1 MGVFERLFTNPAH
14 RSPVEAER
22 RGAPRVPVALTGLL
36 ATSGCDDEV
45 SVVNLS
51 GGGALIET
59 ALALRVGDR
68 SVLSIEG
75 WGSVP
80 VVVRWVAGD
89 RVGVA
94 FDR

>member
-1 MGVFERLFTNPAH
+1 VFERLFSSSAT
-14 RSPVEAER
+14 RSAAEPER
-22 RGAPRVPVALTGLL
+22 RGASRVPVALTGLL
-36 ATSGCDDEV
+36 SAGGCDDEV

-51 GGGALIET
+51 GGGAMLET

-68 SVLSIEG
+68 SILSIEG

-80 VVVRWVAGD
+80 VVVRWVDGHRA
-89 RVGVA
+89 GVA

>member
-1 MGVFERLFTNPAH
+1 MRVFERLFASSAPE
-14 RSPVEAER
+14 PER

-36 ATSGCDDEV
+36 SAGGCDDEV

-51 GGGALIET
+51 GSGAMLET
-59 ALALRVGDR
+59 ALELRVGDR

-80 VVVRWVAGD
+80 VVVRWVDGHRA
-89 RVGVA
+89 GVA